1 MDDADLQQ
9 PMETPD
15 DLSSSS
21 DPDEEIIMSDAD
33 RIDDLETLLMHE
45 IHASGKCQVLPSDGR

>member
-1 MDDADLQQ
+1 MHQ

-33 RIDDLETLLMHE
+33 RIDDLETLMMHE
-45 IHASGKCQVLPSDGR
+45 ISASGKDRVPPLASQLLYGL